1 MSRLSGASMFT
12 EWATLVANLVNGLT
26 TAPSIKLLLGFA
38 IAVFAKLLGLSH
50 SAVQALMLLMLC
62 DYFLGA
68 AHAWKENRLE
78 FSRLKRG
85 LGKFI
90 VYGAAINITWL
101 ADEGM
106 GTEAMG
112 FSLRNLLCGYL
123 SANEALSALTHLA
136 EFGFPFP
143 VWLKERLRHYR
154 DSIGAMPPRRR
165 DNQSKEDEN
174 EESETRNT

>member
-78 FSRLKRG
+78 FSKLKRG
-85 LGKFI
+85 FGKFI

-165 DNQSKEDEN
+165 DNQGKEDEN

>member
-1 MSRLSGASMFT
+1 MFT

-38 IAVFAKLLGLSH
+38 IALFAKLLGLSH

-78 FSRLKRG
+78 FSKLKRG

-90 VYGAAINITWL
+90 VYGVAINITWL

-106 GTEAMG
+106 GTEAVG

-154 DSIGAMPPRRR
+154 DSIGKIPLPASTS
-165 DNQSKEDEN
+165 NQN
-174 EESETRNT
+174 TEESHEDDETRNT